1 MAMASAEEGLIPAGT
16 ASTCLVDQPSVSSS
30 CCAGWRVPRRYA
42 MVLALSSMFSFGTH
56 VAYKSLSGVSS
67 FLEADL
73 STDSVGY
80 GVLNSAVSWSALAC
94 TPFVTGFLI
103 DAYPTRFAGAGLSLF
118 VLLGHLFFCLAVHA
132 GSFGGAVTGR
142 AVFGVGE
149 GLCRNHVAQTSAGWL
164 SGGSSQRHRSCPQAD
179 PEPRPALTNQPLPL
193 AARGGR
199 PHRPCFLRHR
209 RGLDADRSG
218 RRVRT
223 VVPCK
228 RAQRQHEDVWY

>member
-1 MAMASAEEGLIPAGT
+1 MPRGPTFGFVIVLCRLAHAAALCNGAG
-16 ASTCLVDQPSVSSS
+16 AFLHVLLRHARCLQV
-30 CCAGWRVPRRYA
+30 
-42 MVLALSSMFSFGTH
+42 ALC
-56 VAYKSLSGVSS
+56 GVSS

-94 TPFVTGFLI
+94 APFVTGVLI

-118 VLLGHLFFCLAVHA
+118 VLLGHLFFCLVVHA

-179 PEPRPALTNQPLPL
+179 PEPRPALTNQPLP
-193 AARGGR
+193 
-199 PHRPCFLRHR
+199 
-209 RGLDADRSG
+209 
-218 RRVRT
+218 
-223 VVPCK
+223 
-228 RAQRQHEDVWY
+228 

>member
-1 MAMASAEEGLIPAGT
+1 M
-16 ASTCLVDQPSVSSS
+16 
-30 CCAGWRVPRRYA
+30 PRRYA

-73 STDSVGY
+73 STDSVGF

-94 TPFVTGFLI
+94 APFVTGVLI

-118 VLLGHLFFCLAVHA
+118 VLLGHLVFSLAVHA

-149 GLCRNHVAQTSAGWL
+149 GLCRKQLGAWL
-164 SGGSSQRHRSCPQAD
+164 TDLVG
-179 PEPRPALTNQPLPL
+179 
-193 AARGGR
+193 AA
-199 PHRPCFLRHR
+199 
-209 RGLDADRSG
+209 S
-218 RRVRT
+218 
-223 VVPCK
+223 
-228 RAQRQHEDVWY
+228 